1 MAEQIASN
9 EWDHRNICKRNK
21 DKMDV
26 HFSHH
31 CGENI
36 ELSEEKQK
44 ASWNHKYSGGIAFSS
59 QPLRP
64 NSKMK
69 LDLTGTGHAYVG
81 IIKRDPASVTNMR
94 KALTS
99 DIIVATEVKVHKR
112 LGAVNIVSDTKDGKD
127 CISFESYNGTKTID
141 INSEVWL
148 FLYIKF
154 GDMIAVLHS
163 ENIHDRCFHHVTGC
177 NIRCLDEDRR
187 SVKLLVE
194 NPATVCCLNK
204 KLKPG
209 HSVTIQTNAISENI
223 NKPSRCHIKLGFINL
238 DPSEL
243 KSRDP
248 ESFQVDSKV
257 ACPTRWN
264 IVQIFSKENIGGE
277 LKLYLTYTGELY
289 FSHDSGI
296 EGTHKCHLNDT
307 SSGITIIFDLFR
319 AEASVS
325 DYHHEESDECEEKDY
340 DYVRP
345 EVEISESFKSKLRI
359 SDKQHEKERLS
370 SDYSS
375 SDSDYLEMKDVSD
388 NHKTFSPNCK
398 IIPRLTRCGMYRKDH
413 SSSYNQECS

>member
-1 MAEQIASN
+1 MADQNVSN
-9 EWDHRNICKRNK
+9 EYDHTVQCKREK

-59 QPLRP
+59 HPLRQ
-64 NSKMK
+64 NTKLK

-94 KALTS
+94 TALVS
-99 DIIVATEVKVHKR
+99 DIVVATEVKVHKR
-112 LGAVNIVSDTKDGKD
+112 LGAVNIISDTKDGRN
-127 CISFESYNGTKTID
+127 CISFESYNGTKTVD

-163 ENIHDRCFHHVTGC
+163 ETIQDRCFHPVTGC

-194 NPATVCCLNK
+194 NPAAVCCLNK

-209 HSVTIQTNAISENI
+209 HSVTFQTKAITENR
-223 NKPSRCHIKLGFINL
+223 NKPSRCHIKLGIINL

-248 ESFQVDSKV
+248 ESFLVDSKI

-264 IVQIFSKENIGGE
+264 IVQIFLKENIDGE
-277 LKLYLTYTGELY
+277 LKLYFTHTGELY

-296 EGTHKCHLNDT
+296 EGTHKCHVNDT
-307 SSGITIIFDLFR
+307 SSGISIILDLFR

-325 DYHHEESDECEEKDY
+325 DYHHEESGECEEKDY

-345 EVEISESFKSKLRI
+345 EVEISETIKKKLQI
-359 SDKQHEKERLS
+359 SDKQHEKERSSLDRLS
-370 SDYSS
+370 E
-375 SDSDYLEMKDVSD
+375 DSGYLEMEDVSD
-388 NHKTFSPNCK
+388 NNKTLSPNCK
-398 IIPRLTRCGMYRKDH
+398 ISPRLTRCGMYRKKH
-413 SSSYNQECS
+413 SSSNVQECK

>member
-1 MAEQIASN
+1 
-9 EWDHRNICKRNK
+9 
-21 DKMDV
+21 MDV

-64 NSKMK
+64 NSKLK

-81 IIKRDPASVTNMR
+81 IIKRDPASVPNMR

-99 DIIVATEVKVHKR
+99 DVIVATEVKVHKR
-112 LGAVNIVSDTKDGKD
+112 LGAVNIVSDTKEGKD
-127 CISFESYNGTKTID
+127 CIRFESYNGTKTVD

-163 ENIHDRCFHHVTGC
+163 ETIHDRCFHHVTGC

-194 NPATVCCLNK
+194 NPAAVL
-204 KLKPG
+204 
-209 HSVTIQTNAISENI
+209 V
-223 NKPSRCHIKLGFINL
+223 PSGKRV
-238 DPSEL
+238 S
-243 KSRDP
+243 
-248 ESFQVDSKV
+248 
-257 ACPTRWN
+257 
-264 IVQIFSKENIGGE
+264 QI
-277 LKLYLTYTGELY
+277 
-289 FSHDSGI
+289 
-296 EGTHKCHLNDT
+296 
-307 SSGITIIFDLFR
+307 ITMK
-319 AEASVS
+319 AKN
-325 DYHHEESDECEEKDY
+325 EEKDY

-345 EVEISESFKSKLRI
+345 EVEISETIKKKLQI
-359 SDKQHEKERLS
+359 SDKQHEKESSS
-370 SDYSS
+370 SDRSS

-388 NHKTFSPNCK
+388 SHKTFSPNCK
-398 IIPRLTRCGMYRKDH
+398 NKSSAHKVWHVQKDH
-413 SSSYNQECS
+413 SSSNVQECK